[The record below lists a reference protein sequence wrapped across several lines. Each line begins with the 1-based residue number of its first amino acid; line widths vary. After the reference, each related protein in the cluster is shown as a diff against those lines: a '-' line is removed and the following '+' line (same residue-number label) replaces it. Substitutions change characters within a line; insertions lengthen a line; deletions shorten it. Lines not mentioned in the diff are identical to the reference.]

1 MIGRA
6 FRSPIFARC
15 CGLLLGA
22 VFIAAA
28 LSKIVDPTKT
38 QAALAWVLP
47 TRPALVGDLFR
58 VLILFELVLGS
69 VLLVG
74 VARRFASALAAIT
87 LAAFSAWIVYLIVAD
102 VSIGCGCGI
111 DPGWLR
117 VGSDERVNALLR
129 NGALLLIAAV
139 SMFLAHRN
147 TPESLGK
154 TDRALSGCN
163 QPITE
168 RTVPQ

>member
-1 MIGRA
+1 MFGRA
-6 FRSPIFARC
+6 FRSPIFPRC
-15 CGLLLGA
+15 CGFVLGA

-38 QAALAWVLP
+38 QAALAWVFP

-58 VLILFELVLGS
+58 ILILFELILGS

-74 VARRFASALAAIT
+74 IARRVASAAAAGT
-87 LAAFSAWIVYLIVAD
+87 LLAFSAWIVYLIVAD

-117 VGSDERVNALLR
+117 VGSDERVTALLR
-129 NGALLLIAAV
+129 NGALLLVAAV
-139 SMFLAHRN
+139 PLVLVHR
-147 TPESLGK
+147 TAADGSDK
-154 TDRALSGCN
+154 TCRALSARKR
-163 QPITE
+163 PITE
-168 RTVPQ
+168 RTVPR